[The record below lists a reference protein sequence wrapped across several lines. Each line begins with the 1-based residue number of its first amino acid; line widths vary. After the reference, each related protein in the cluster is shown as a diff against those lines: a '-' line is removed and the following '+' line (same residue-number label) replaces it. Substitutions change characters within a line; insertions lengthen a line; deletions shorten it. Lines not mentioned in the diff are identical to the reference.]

1 MTAPRA
7 NHLETSKQKH
17 PLPKERR
24 PDMTLHSIASPKFW
38 HYDATAFSKPR
49 GGLGLLLDQ
58 MAH

>member
-24 PDMTLHSIASPKFW
+24 PDMTLHLII
-38 HYDATAFSKPR
+38 YTAAPN
-49 GGLGLLLDQ
+49 
-58 MAH
+58 A